1 MIPVADLLGSKLHHL
16 LQIILLIYLTGQLY
30 LLILTVRLHRP
41 QKFWIVMTAFFSL
54 GWFIL
59 AMLSDISYRFGK
71 ETFFMVRAFE
81 GLPWGFYL
89 VYEILMMGYLFA
101 AFLNC
106 HRFIYT
112 HLTDSSIK
120 ETIDLLPAG
129 ILISLPDGTVEM
141 SNVQMNDLCEELTNR
156 PLTNA
161 NQFWKTIKA
170 SGESGQSH
178 VLIRSEED
186 DDALLFSRSPIMI
199 EKQEYVQIL
208 ATDVTERYQAIEE
221 VQEKNRQ
228 LREYQNRM
236 KSYQQL
242 AAQTIRSEEILN
254 ARRIVHDQEG
264 HALLTARYY
273 LEHPELKPATLL
285 DQAILDLN
293 PFAETPKRFCGVGP
307 LMKSYDNDGKCYPC
321 HAFAPL
327 CIGKEKAERA
337 RQMDFSCPL
346 QKAELDE
353 KCRECPISGNCPTC
367 YGINFHLYDNVYHV
381 AEDHCRMMKVLFLA
395 NAMFKYRQYKAG
407 MLSLSK
413 DDELKLLRNIKACQK
428 LAD

>member
-1 MIPVADLLGSKLHHL
+1 MNKPNTKIV
-16 LQIILLIYLTGQLY
+16 
-30 LLILTVRLHRP
+30 ILTLTNSCNLSCVYCYEHNKENKVMDLDLALR
-41 QKFWIVMTAFFSL
+41 IVEHEMTVEDGSDFVCIYYFGGEPFLAFETIRKIHACL
-54 GWFIL
+54 KEHTWKKGWFGFATTNGTL
-59 AMLSDISYRFGK
+59 VHGEAAQWLHDNQDTMEVYLS
-71 ETFFMVRAFE
+71 
-81 GLPWGFYL
+81 L
-89 VYEILMMGYLFA
+89 
-101 AFLNC
+101 
-106 HRFIYT
+106 
-112 HLTDSSIK
+112 
-120 ETIDLLPAG
+120 
-129 ILISLPDGTVEM
+129 DGSREM
-141 SNVQMNDLCEELTNR
+141 H
-156 PLTNA
+156 NA
-161 NQFWKTIKA
+161 NRCNSYDQIDIDFF
-170 SGESGQSH
+170 
-178 VLIRSEED
+178 R
-186 DDALLFSRSPIMI
+186 R
-199 EKQEYVQIL
+199 EYPF
-208 ATDVTERYQAIEE
+208 AKMTVTERTLPDLAEGVISLHESGFQVSANLGYGITWLDDSPE
-221 VQEKNRQ
+221 VLSEQ
-228 LREYQNRM
+228 L
-236 KSYQQL
+236 K
-242 AAQTIRSEEILN
+242 IL
-254 ARRIVHDQEG
+254 IQ
-264 HALLTARYY
+264 YY

-307 LMKSYDNDGKCYPC
+307 LMKSYDNDGMCYPC